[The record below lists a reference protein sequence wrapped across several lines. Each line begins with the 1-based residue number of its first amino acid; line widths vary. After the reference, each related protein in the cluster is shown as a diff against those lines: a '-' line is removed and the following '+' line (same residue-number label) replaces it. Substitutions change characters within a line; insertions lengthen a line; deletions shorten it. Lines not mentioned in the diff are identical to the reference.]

1 MKNWSILLLV
11 LGLFMGICTAA
22 KAEIPEYA
30 ERLLNKNVTPMDLRT
45 YGNADAP
52 ATLYV
57 FSSLSCPH
65 CAGFHNYVLPELLR
79 YVVATG
85 HANLVWVDMPYDA
98 RAMTGTMIARCL
110 PINDY
115 EKFISVMYDNQ
126 QAWLT
131 AQDPK
136 PIITGYAN
144 LLGMSTASVNACLS
158 NKELQKAITNQ
169 RNNLANL
176 YKVRGMPTVVVVQG
190 TKSQMFT
197 GSDKVAIMEGVRQA
211 LGY

>member
-1 MKNWSILLLV
+1 MKKLAAFLLV
-11 LGLFMGICTAA
+11 LGVFIGVSFYAY
-22 KAEIPEYA
+22 AEIPEYSQK
-30 ERLLNKNVTPMDLRT
+30 LLNKDVTPMDLRT
-45 YGNADAP
+45 YGNGDAP

-65 CAGFHNYVLPELLR
+65 CAGFHNHVLPALLKD
-79 YVVATG
+79 VVATG
-85 HANLVWVDMPYDA
+85 HANLIWVDMPYDA

-115 EKFISVMYDNQ
+115 EKFVSVMYDNQ

-131 AQDPK
+131 AQNPK

-144 LLGMSTASVNACLS
+144 LLGMSTQSVDTCLS
-158 NKELQKAITNQ
+158 NKELQMAITAQ

-176 YKVRGMPTVVVVQG
+176 YKVRGMPTLVVVQG
-190 TKSQMFT
+190 TKSKMFT

-211 LGY
+211 LNY